1 MQQWVPQEIADVFP
15 MRKHSTEHLGATDR
29 ESATATWEPF
39 LRIMNRYA
47 LCRNPSRPI
56 GCTQAQ
62 SRLRQICREKP
73 VSPQIRITREAMFL
87 EPTVAEFP
95 PPWRHCC
102 PWSVMTMNTRK
113 KCLCSSN
120 YIPGNGCRRILA
132 RLRCTS
138 IRKATRS
145 RHSRPSA
152 SGATRARTCPPTSLG
167 GSRVLQA
174 RGIRGRVST
183 RG

>member
-1 MQQWVPQEIADVFP
+1 MGATGDRRSISNAQAFDRAPGSDWSGICDRSPGAVSAYNESLRTVPQPKQTHWV
-15 MRKHSTEHLGATDR
+15 HSGAISSSTNMQGK
-29 ESATATWEPF
+29 T
-39 LRIMNRYA
+39 
-47 LCRNPSRPI
+47 
-56 GCTQAQ
+56 
-62 SRLRQICREKP
+62 

-95 PPWRHCC
+95 PPWQHCC